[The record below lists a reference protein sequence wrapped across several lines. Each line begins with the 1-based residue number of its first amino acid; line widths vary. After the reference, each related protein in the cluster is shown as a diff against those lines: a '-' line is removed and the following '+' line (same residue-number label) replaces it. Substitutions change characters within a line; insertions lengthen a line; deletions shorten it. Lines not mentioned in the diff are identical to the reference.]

1 MAVKYDGIERYIF
14 ADIYNFFLK
23 YKDVPDEEYYWECL
37 MQEARIINFKY
48 KDHPMA
54 RSILVSTI
62 TQLEHVIAGKLRE
75 GLTHEQWEQKF
86 DIAHK
91 MGW

>member
-1 MAVKYDGIERYIF
+1 MAVKYNGIERYIF

-23 YKDVPDEEYYWECL
+23 YKDVPNEEYYWECL
-37 MQEARIINFKY
+37 MQESRIISFKY
-48 KDHPMA
+48 REHPMV
-54 RSILVSTI
+54 RSLLVATI
-62 TQLEHVIAGKLRE
+62 VQLEHVISGKPIE
-75 GLTHEQWEQKF
+75 GRTHEQWEERL